1 MTDTLKI
8 AAISGSLRDSSYNT
22 SSLKAAAELAPEGVE
37 LDIITLHDLPLY
49 NADVEAEGFP
59 EAIQKLQ
66 KRIRAADGVL
76 FATPEYNYS
85 MTGVLKNAID
95 WLSRPHGDAPLAG
108 KPAAMI
114 GATPSIV
121 GTARAQAHLR
131 DVMYYNAMPLL
142 SSAEV
147 LIFKANEKFDA
158 GGRLTDPDS
167 RKFLGKLMQ
176 EFTDWIRQLK
186 AGE

>member
-1 MTDTLKI
+1 MADKLKI
-8 AAISGSLRDSSYNT
+8 VGISGSLREGSYNT
-22 SSLKAAAELAPEGVE
+22 SALQAAAELAPENVTLE
-37 LDIITLHDLPLY
+37 IVTLHDVPLY

-59 EAIQKLQ
+59 EEIVALQ
-66 KRIRAADGVL
+66 ERLADADGVL
-76 FATPEYNYS
+76 FATPEYNYGIP
-85 MTGVLKNAID
+85 GVLKNAID

-131 DVMYYNAMPLL
+131 DVMYYNAMPML

-147 LIFKANEKFDA
+147 LIFKAEEKFDA
-158 GGRLTDPDS
+158 GGRLIDKDS
-167 RKFLGKLMQ
+167 RNFLGKLMRD
-176 EFTDWIRQLK
+176 FADWIVKTRQ
-186 AGE
+186 